1 MRIPKSFQPLF
12 VFVLFFGLLTACND
26 DDDERISPIQE
37 TIIEGD
43 ASSLQIDMTRSNWR
57 IASVTSLDGFVIADE
72 HNTPLQLEG
81 LGSLQHSYFVVK
93 RDKENALTIELQE
106 NFDKEERG
114 FIINLEINT
123 GFYKEQII
131 VRQKQCTSFYK
142 LESITYSM
150 EEGDGVEEAE
160 SQPWGMNVYDHTNN
174 NGETVKTTFWPFYN
188 AYIIYSFHTEKESPF
203 KWIDPEEGIY
213 VDMPKHISNGEIIYE
228 TEKRKYG
235 SWLTTYD
242 SELKERTVEVD
253 QVNQKKNIY
262 SADIYYK
269 QLQLSYIMTLSRE
282 GNDVKKVFKG
292 KLVKKYPY
300 DCSPIQHRVE
310 DLGED

>member
-1 MRIPKSFQPLF
+1 MKITKSFSFFFLF
-12 VFVLFFGLLTACND
+12 VLLFCLPTACND
-26 DDDERISPIQE
+26 DEDERISSIQE
-37 TIIEGD
+37 AIMEGD

-57 IASVTSLDGFVIADE
+57 IAFVASLEGFIIADK
-72 HNTPLQLEG
+72 HNKPLRLEG
-81 LGSLQHSYFVVK
+81 LGSLQHSYFAIK
-93 RDKENALTIELQE
+93 RDKENTLTIELQE

-131 VRQKQCTSFYK
+131 IRQKQCTSFYK

-150 EEGDGVEEAE
+150 EKGDGVEEAE
-160 SQPWGMNVYDHTNN
+160 SQPWGMIVHDHTNN

-188 AYIIYSFHTEKESPF
+188 AYILYSFHTEKESPF

-228 TEKRKYG
+228 TDKRKYG
-235 SWLTTYD
+235 SWLTYD
-242 SELKERTVEVD
+242 SDLKEKTFEVD
-253 QVNQKKNIY
+253 QVNQKKNTY

-269 QLQLSYIMTLSRE
+269 QLQLSYILTLSRPN
-282 GNDVKKVFKG
+282 NDIKKVFKG

-300 DCSPIQHRVE
+300 DCSPIQHKIE
-310 DLGED
+310 DLEN